1 MFKYKLSFCELGMLI
16 FFLGLGVVVF
26 SSALYYAEKGVAEP
40 TFPSIP
46 DAFWYSVVTMTT
58 VGYGDK
64 KPFTPLGKFV
74 GSLCAITGV
83 LTLAL
88 PVPVIV
94 ANFDFFYKR
103 DCLISTKKD
112 KGKRNV
118 GNYWK

>member
-1 MFKYKLSFCELGMLI
+1 M
-16 FFLGLGVVVF
+16 VVF
-26 SSALYYAEKGVAEP
+26 SSALYYAEKDYSDS
-40 TFPSIP
+40 FPSIP

-64 KPFTPLGKFV
+64 KPATALGKLV

-94 ANFDFFYKR
+94 SNFAFFYKR
-103 DCLISTKKD
+103 DCLVKKQQRE
-112 KGKRNV
+112 KKTEQEIIAMGINCV
-118 GNYWK
+118 TVT